1 MNKMRRKEL
10 SDLIKV
16 LRMAETTDDV
26 CCVVNTLENIR
37 DDEES
42 YYDNI
47 PENLQ
52 CSQRAYDSE
61 NAIDNM
67 NDALNVLEEICNSK
81 DNTNEQFKSAIVKAV
96 DKINS
101 ARY

>member
-10 SDLIKV
+10 TDLGRELLAYQDK
-16 LRMAETTDDV
+16 DDIYAV
-26 CCVVNTLENIR
+26 INTLENIR

-52 CSQRAYDSE
+52 SSQRAYDSE
-61 NAIDNM
+61 SAIDNM
-67 NDALNVLEEICNSK
+67 NEALDFLDTAYDAEDNEEVAN
-81 DNTNEQFKSAIVKAV
+81 AV
-96 DKINS
+96 SNAVEKINA

>member
-10 SDLIKV
+10 VNLIKTIEKV
-16 LRMAETTDDV
+16 QDKDDIYEV
-26 CCVVNTLENIR
+26 TSTLENIR
-37 DDEES
+37 DDEEE

-52 CSQRAYDSE
+52 SSQRAYDSE
-61 NAIDNM
+61 AAIDNM
-67 NDALNVLEEICNSK
+67 NDALDLLEEAYEAENDEGIHDTMIK
-81 DNTNEQFKSAIVKAV
+81 VIG
-96 DKINS
+96 KINA

>member
-10 SDLIKV
+10 ANLGRELLTYKDK
-16 LRMAETTDDV
+16 DDIYEAI
-26 CCVVNTLENIR
+26 NTLENIR

-52 CSQRAYDSE
+52 SSQRAYDSE

-67 NDALNVLEEICNSK
+67 NEALDFLDTAYDAE
-81 DNTNEQFKSAIVKAV
+81 DNEKVAKAISNAV
-96 DKINS
+96 EKINA

>member
-10 SDLIKV
+10 MDLIKE
-16 LRMAETTDDV
+16 LRSTQDKDDIYSV
-26 CCVVNTLENIR
+26 INVLENIR

-52 CSQRAYDSE
+52 SSQRAYDSE

-67 NDALNVLEEICNSK
+67 NEALDLLNDAYDTD
-81 DNTNEQFKSAIVKAV
+81 DNTKEKGLISQAV
-96 DKINS
+96 EKIKES
-101 ARY
+101 RF

>member
-1 MNKMRRKEL
+1 MNKARRLELNNLIKEL
-10 SDLIKV
+10 RFVQDK
-16 LRMAETTDDV
+16 DDIYGV
-26 CCVVNTLENIR
+26 INTLENIR

-52 CSQRAYDSE
+52 SSQRAYDSE
-61 NAIDNM
+61 AAIENM
-67 NDALNVLEEICNSK
+67 NDALDMLNEAYDGE
-81 DNTNEQFKSAIVKAV
+81 DNTEWKTIIAQAV
-96 DKINS
+96 DKINA